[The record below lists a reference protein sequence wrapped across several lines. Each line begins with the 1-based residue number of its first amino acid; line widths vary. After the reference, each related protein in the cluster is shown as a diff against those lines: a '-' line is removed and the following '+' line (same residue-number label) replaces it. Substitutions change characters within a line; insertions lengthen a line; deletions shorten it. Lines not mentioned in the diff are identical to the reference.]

1 MFNVASFLLCM
12 AVLLAPT
19 LPSSLLQIHSEAVVS
34 TSLTA
39 QQNLAAIQETPL
51 PTVQT
56 IDRKFT

>member
-1 MFNVASFLLCM
+1 M